1 MILVSTATITMF
13 AIITDPKIKDSA
25 FNALTKGLN
34 NADTELNPIF
44 VNIEEVVFA

>member
-1 MILVSTATITMF
+1 MAMF
-13 AIITDPKIKDSA
+13 AIIINPKIKEPA

-34 NADTELNPIF
+34 NADTEVNPIF